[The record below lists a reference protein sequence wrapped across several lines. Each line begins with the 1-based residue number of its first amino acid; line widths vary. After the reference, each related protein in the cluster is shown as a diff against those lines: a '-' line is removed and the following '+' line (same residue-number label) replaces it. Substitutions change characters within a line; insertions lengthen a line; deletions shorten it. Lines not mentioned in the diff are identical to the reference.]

1 MVLCYFG
8 GDMKLHSIGAIL
20 AFTAIFTIGTVAET
34 VPAFSQ
40 SYSVTVGVRINNG
53 HRIRCS
59 EGVRLA
65 RMRGFR
71 NVRALDCRGSH
82 FLYRADRS
90 RRTYDVTVRARDG
103 RVTNVRTVR
112 WRR

>member
-1 MVLCYFG
+1 MVLCYLEG
-8 GDMKLHSIGAIL
+8 NMKLHSITAIL
-20 AFTAIFTIGTVAET
+20 AFTAFFSVATVAET

-40 SYSVTVGVRINNG
+40 SRSATVGVRINNG

-59 EGVRLA
+59 DGVRLL

-82 FLYRADRS
+82 FLYRGDRQ

-103 RVTNVRTVR
+103 RITNVRPVR

>member
-1 MVLCYFG
+1 MLRSFA
-8 GDMKLHSIGAIL
+8 AIL
-20 AFTAIFTIGTVAET
+20 AFTSMFAVGTIAET

-40 SYSVTVGVRINNG
+40 TRSVVVGTRINNG
-53 HRIRCS
+53 HRIRCA
-59 EGVRLA
+59 EGARLL

-71 NVRALDCRGSH
+71 NVRAVDCRGSH
-82 FLYRADRS
+82 FLYRGDRQ

-103 RVTNVRTVR
+103 RITNVRTVR

>member
-1 MVLCYFG
+1 
-8 GDMKLHSIGAIL
+8 MKLHSVATIL
-20 AFTAIFTIGTVAET
+20 AFTAILTMGSLIET

-40 SYSVTVGVRINNG
+40 NQSVTIGVRINNG
-53 HRIRCS
+53 HRVRCS
-59 EGVRLA
+59 EGARLL
-65 RMRGFR
+65 RSRGFR

-103 RVTNVRTVR
+103 RITNVRTVR

>member
-1 MVLCYFG
+1 MKASEG
-8 GDMKLHSIGAIL
+8 KDMFRSIAGIL
-20 AFTAIFTIGTVAET
+20 ALLALAIVGSIAEP

-40 SYSVTVGVRINNG
+40 NQTALVGTRINNG

-59 EGVRLA
+59 EGARLL
-65 RMRGFR
+65 RIRGFR
-71 NVRALDCRGSH
+71 NVRAIDCRGSH
-82 FLYRADRS
+82 FLYRGDRF

-103 RVTNVRTVR
+103 RITNVRTVR

>member
-1 MVLCYFG
+1 
-8 GDMKLHSIGAIL
+8 MKLHSIGAIL

-40 SYSVTVGVRINNG
+40 SYSVTVGGRINNG

-59 EGVRLA
+59 EGVRLL

-103 RVTNVRTVR
+103 RITNVRTVR

>member
-1 MVLCYFG
+1 
-8 GDMKLHSIGAIL
+8 MKLHSVTAIL
-20 AFTAIFTIGTVAET
+20 AFIALFFAATVVET

-40 SYSVTVGVRINNG
+40 SRSVSVGVRINNG

-59 EGVRLA
+59 DGVRLL
-65 RMRGFR
+65 RTRGFR

-82 FLYRADRS
+82 FFYRGDRH

-103 RVTNVRTVR
+103 RITNVRSVR